1 MDTDVCVGYF
11 APNAHGDFFLFLFDL
26 VVAVVELVVRDSGTG
41 VPDRLVEVGEELFGV
56 LLAQVLQDPDE
67 NYVEEARER
76 EREEVDALTRVL
88 AVDARPVVD
97 CGF

>member
-1 MDTDVCVGYF
+1 MDRDICVSYF
-11 APNAHGDFFLFLFDL
+11 APNAHGDFSFLLLVDL
-26 VVAVVELVVRDSGTG
+26 VVAVVEPVVSRGA
-41 VPDRLVEVGEELFGV
+41 VALDRLIEVGEK
-56 LLAQVLQDPDE
+56 LLGILLPHVLQDPDE